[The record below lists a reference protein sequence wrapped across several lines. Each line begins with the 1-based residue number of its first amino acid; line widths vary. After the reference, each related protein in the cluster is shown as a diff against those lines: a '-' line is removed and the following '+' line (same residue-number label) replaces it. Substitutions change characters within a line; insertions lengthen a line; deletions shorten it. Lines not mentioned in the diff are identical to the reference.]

1 MHADTLLFL
10 HHLFSRCQGLS
21 AAMTLTAIHPDGRHR
36 TPSRHIPVGQ
46 THPGRTVGHNA
57 SGIGRFGNR
66 QRAGLGGIRRG
77 RAALSRAESLA
88 AWRVVGRGSAACL
101 VCRRGNDGSDTVQQ
115 RLMTSDLKPS
125 LLVHSGAGYHAYWLL
140 DQPTSDMTLADHILE
155 GLAMHY
161 GGDRLSPAAS
171 LRLASL
177 RLPGSYNTKPGRDG
191 ALCHLV
197 HNIESRYCL
206 SDFSEFVERETTL
219 PSSYRSSQTS
229 SERRL
234 NPDVIDAIV
243 HMLYRHYR
251 ARKARGGW
259 IPALCPCGHARDSPG
274 AHFSFN
280 PDIGCG
286 RCHGR
291 HGTLRLTDLCSLLG
305 IDAAA
310 YGGIFKRKDT
320 PV

>member
-1 MHADTLLFL
+1 MHADSLLFL
-10 HHLFSRCQGLS
+10 RHLFSRCQGLP
-21 AAMTLTAIHPDGRHR
+21 AAVTLTAIHPDGRHR
-36 TPSRHIPVGQ
+36 TPSRHISVGQ
-46 THPGRTVGHNA
+46 SDTMRQALGALQSANAQGWGAYVAVGLRRPGLTRW
-57 SGIGRFGNR
+57 
-66 QRAGLGGIRRG
+66 QRGGLSD
-77 RAALSRAESLA
+77 AVALPALFA
-88 AWRVVGRGSAACL
+88 DID
-101 VCRRGNDGSDTVQQ
+101 DGSDAVHQ
-115 RLMTSDLKPS
+115 RLMTSTLTPS
-125 LLVHSGAGYHAYWLL
+125 LLVYSGGGYHAYWLL
-140 DQPTSDMTLADHILE
+140 EQPTSDMTLADRILE
-155 GLAMHY
+155 GLATY
-161 GGDRLSPAAS
+161 FGGDRLSPAAS
-171 LRLASL
+171 LRL
-177 RLPGSYNTKPGRDG
+177 PGRRNTKPGRSG

-197 HNIESRYCL
+197 HHTESRYCL

-229 SERRL
+229 SERTL

-243 HMLYRHYR
+243 HALYRDYR

-274 AHFSFN
+274 AHFFFN

-305 IDAAA
+305 IDATA

-320 PV
+320 FV

>member
-46 THPGRTVGHNA
+46 SDTMRQALDALETANAQGWGAYVAVGL
-57 SGIGRFGNR
+57 RCP
-66 QRAGLGGIRRG
+66 
-77 RAALSRAESLA
+77 ALSRWQRGGLSDVA
-88 AWRVVGRGSAACL
+88 ALPALFVDVD
-101 VCRRGNDGSDTVQQ
+101 DGSDTVQQ

-161 GGDRLSPAAS
+161 GGDRLSPA
-171 LRLASL
+171 ASL

>member
-10 HHLFSRCQGLS
+10 DYLFSHCQGLP

-46 THPGRTVGHNA
+46 
-57 SGIGRFGNR
+57 
-66 QRAGLGGIRRG
+66 
-77 RAALSRAESLA
+77 
-88 AWRVVGRGSAACL
+88 
-101 VCRRGNDGSDTVQQ
+101 SDTMRQALDVLEGANTQGWGAYVAVGLRRPGLTRWQRGGLSDVVALPALFADIDDDSEAVQK
-115 RLMTSDLKPS
+115 RLMTSGLKPS
-125 LLVHSGAGYHAYWLL
+125 LIVHSGGGYHAYWLL
-140 DQPTSDMTLADHILE
+140 DQPTTDLLLTERILE
-155 GLAMHY
+155 GLATY
-161 GGDRLSPAAS
+161 FGGDRLSPAAS
-171 LRLASL
+171 LRL
-177 RLPGSYNTKPGRDG
+177 PGTRNTKPGRDG

-197 HNIESRYCL
+197 HHTDSHYRLNDFGRFIQREAGPTARYGL
-206 SDFSEFVERETTL
+206 AM
-219 PSSYRSSQTS
+219 PG
-229 SERRL
+229 ERRL
-234 NPDVIDAIV
+234 NSDVIDAIV
-243 HMLYRHYR
+243 HMLYRDYR

-274 AHFSFN
+274 AHFFFN

-320 PV
+320 FV

>member
-10 HHLFSRCQGLS
+10 HHLYGRCHDLP
-21 AAMTLTAIHPDGRHR
+21 AAITLTAIHPDGRHR
-36 TPSRHIPVGQ
+36 TPSRHIPIGQRETMHQALDALHTANAQGWGAYVAVGLRR
-46 THPGRTVGHNA
+46 PGLTRWQRGGLSDVVALPALFADIDDA
-57 SGIGRFGNR
+57 SE
-66 QRAGLGGIRRG
+66 A
-77 RAALSRAESLA
+77 
-88 AWRVVGRGSAACL
+88 
-101 VCRRGNDGSDTVQQ
+101 VQQ
-115 RLMTSDLKPS
+115 RLMTSTLTPS

-140 DQPTSDMTLADHILE
+140 DQPTSDMTLADRILE

-171 LRLASL
+171 LRLL
-177 RLPGSYNTKPGRDG
+177 GSYNTKPGRGG

-243 HMLYRHYR
+243 HALYHHYR

-310 YGGIFKRKDT
+310 YGGIFMRKDT
-320 PV
+320 SV